1 MINLLPNVRLSG
13 ENNNELYIASL
24 LEKNL
29 QIRDFAGL
37 RSKVP
42 ARPTNYAWQHNE
54 IPEQSMACTIQKV
67 LHTINPPPE
76 EIQQQI
82 INNETSGITL
92 DGYETSQIIGAK
104 MIRIQVGDWTPL
116 EGAEFFK
123 YNFPCAKYIIN
134 TRLNTDNQATSMK
147 RFLGKYGATSH
158 KETRNKI
165 KRHND
170 FLTQFAQ
177 HMGEEKSRLIF
188 MENWTNNVTQWNEV
202 VEWLG
207 FQNCQYD
214 KVLHNNK
221 NGYEQD
227 NSRIEMGG
235 GCQAP
240 PIGSV

>member
-29 QIRDFAGL
+29 QTKDFAGL

-42 ARPTNYAWQHNE
+42 ASPTNYAWQHNE

-76 EIQQQI
+76 EIQQQL

-147 RFLGKYGATSH
+147 SFLGKYGATSH

-240 PIGSV
+240 PIGSL